1 MRLTETA
8 TDAPPLDTRDRI
20 LDVAE
25 RMFAE
30 YGFELTSLRALT
42 TEAGVNLA
50 AVHYHFGSKERLLEA
65 VLMRLVAPVNAMR
78 LSMLDALEADAA
90 PPQLERLIEAFVGPP
105 LRLAEG
111 RSNTACLL
119 LGRSMSSPDE
129 QTYAL
134 IMRLFGSVIDR
145 FVSAFTRAL
154 PHLPAGEVLWR
165 MFFMLG
171 VMTHT
176 MNCGHKLTM
185 VSDGRCDATL
195 PAESIPRIVQF
206 VATAMRAPAPSHE
219 SKP

>member
-1 MRLTETA
+1 MRPA
-8 TDAPPLDTRDRI
+8 TDVPALDTRDRI

-65 VLMRLVAPVNAMR
+65 VLMRLVAPVNEMR
-78 LSMLDALEADAA
+78 LSMLDALEADAT
-90 PPQLERLIEAFVGPP
+90 PPPLERLIEAFVGPP
-105 LRLAEG
+105 LRLVER

-145 FVSAFTRAL
+145 FAAAFTRAL
-154 PHLPAGEVLWR
+154 PHLPPGEVLWR
-165 MFFMLG
+165 MFFMVG
-171 VMTHT
+171 IMTQT
-176 MNCGHKLTM
+176 MNGGHKLKL
-185 VSDGRCDATL
+185 VSGGRCDATV

-219 SKP
+219 SQP